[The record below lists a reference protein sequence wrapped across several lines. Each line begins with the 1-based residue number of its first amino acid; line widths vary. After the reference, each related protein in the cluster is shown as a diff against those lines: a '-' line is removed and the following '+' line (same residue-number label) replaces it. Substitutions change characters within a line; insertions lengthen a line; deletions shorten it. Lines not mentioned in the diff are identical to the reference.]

1 MTGQA
6 VTPVF
11 NLPFCMTVN
20 TPWHLEG
27 GHPSDPA
34 HSFYGAVALLA
45 FQTGLDMSLM
55 GKVNKVWYIMHFYPG
70 DGFLFFPILIQFLYF
85 RTIGRDDFVATHA
98 FTDARNTCGGG
109 LVGVGVAI
117 HTRDLVLADMY
128 AVAESNGLYRT
139 DIGIKFD
146 LN

>member
-1 MTGQA
+1 MTCPA
-6 VTPVF
+6 ITTVL
-11 NLPFCMTVN
+11 NLPFGMTIY

-27 GHPSDPA
+27 GYPSDPA

-55 GKVNKVWYIMHFYPG
+55 GEVYEVWYIMHFYPG
-70 DGFLFFPILIQFLYF
+70 YRLLFFPILIQFLYF
-85 RTIGRDDFVATHA
+85 RTIGRDDLVATHA
-98 FTDARNTCGGG
+98 FTDARNTCGWG

-128 AVAESNGLYRT
+128 LMAESNGLYRT

-146 LN
+146 LD

>member
-1 MTGQA
+1 MTCPA
-6 VTPVF
+6 ITTVL
-11 NLPFCMTVN
+11 NLPFGMTVY

-27 GHPSDPA
+27 GHPSDPV
-34 HSFYGAVALLA
+34 HSFHGAVALLA

-55 GKVNKVWYIMHFYPG
+55 GEVYKVWYIMHLYPG
-70 DGFLFFPILIQFLYF
+70 YGFLFFPIFIQLLYF
-85 RTIGRDDFVATHA
+85 RTIGRDDLMATHA

-109 LVGVGVAI
+109 LVGVSVAI